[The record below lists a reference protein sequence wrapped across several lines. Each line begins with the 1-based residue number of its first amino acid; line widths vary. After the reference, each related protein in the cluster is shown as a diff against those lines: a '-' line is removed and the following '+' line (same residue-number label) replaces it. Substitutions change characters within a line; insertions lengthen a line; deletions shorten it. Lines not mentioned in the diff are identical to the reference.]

1 MLEIKNLWAGY
12 NGIDV
17 VKDVSFKVSSGK
29 NLCILGPNG
38 CGKTTLLKAIAG
50 IIPHRGQ
57 VLIDKTD
64 SNKMKRKD
72 IAKEIAVLSQISSV
86 YFSYTVYETVM
97 LGRYLYMKNSLFG
110 ESSQEDKDQVE
121 KSLRAVGLW
130 RLKDKQIDTLSGG
143 QLQRVFLARVLAQDP
158 SIILLDEP
166 TNHLDLRYQK
176 ELIDYLKDWSK
187 EDGHSVIGVFHDINL
202 AMDLA
207 DEILV
212 MEKGK
217 IAGLGDPKSI
227 MKKDLFNRVYEMDI
241 VGYMVDSLKQWESYQ
256 Y

>member
-1 MLEIKNLWAGY
+1 MMEIKNLSAGY
-12 NGIDV
+12 NGRDV
-17 VKDVSFKVSSGK
+17 VKDVSFKLSPRK

-50 IIPHRGQ
+50 IIPHKGQ
-57 VLIDKTD
+57 VLIKGLD
-64 SNKMKRKD
+64 SRGMKRKE
-72 IAKEIAVLSQISSV
+72 IAKEIAVLSQMSSV
-86 YFSYTVYETVM
+86 YFSYTVYDTVM
-97 LGRYLYMKNSLFG
+97 LGRYLYMKKGILGQRS
-110 ESSQEDKDQVE
+110 EEDERQVE

-130 RLKDKQIDTLSGG
+130 KHRDKEIDTLSGG

-158 SIILLDEP
+158 SLILLDEP

-187 EDGHSVIGVFHDINL
+187 EEGHSVIGVFHDINL

-207 DEILV
+207 DEVLV
-212 MEKGK
+212 MENGK
-217 IAGLGDPKSI
+217 IAGWGDPKSI

-241 VGYMVDSLKQWESYQ
+241 VGYMLDSLRQWEDYQ

>member
-1 MLEIKNLWAGY
+1 
-12 NGIDV
+12 
-17 VKDVSFKVSSGK
+17 
-29 NLCILGPNG
+29 
-38 CGKTTLLKAIAG
+38 
-50 IIPHRGQ
+50 
-57 VLIDKTD
+57 
-64 SNKMKRKD
+64 
-72 IAKEIAVLSQISSV
+72 
-86 YFSYTVYETVM
+86 
-97 LGRYLYMKNSLFG
+97 MKNSLFG

-158 SIILLDEP
+158 SIILLDAP